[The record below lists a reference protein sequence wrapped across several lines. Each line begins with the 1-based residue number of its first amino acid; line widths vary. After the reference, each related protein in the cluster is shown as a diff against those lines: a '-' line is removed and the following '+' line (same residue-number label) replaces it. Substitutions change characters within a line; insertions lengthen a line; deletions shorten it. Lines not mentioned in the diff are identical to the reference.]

1 VSLRERVAELANL
14 PRQQVVLLNTL
25 EERLTALE
33 NGTVDWSIGSA
44 WVLWVSAWGW
54 DGVRQVGSGCQVKR
68 GWMLTVV
75 RGWVA
80 SAFRS

>member
-1 VSLRERVAELANL
+1 MLLLLCCCLAPRPGFEVSLRERVAELANL

-44 WVLWVSAWGW
+44 WVLWV
-54 DGVRQVGSGCQVKR
+54 
-68 GWMLTVV
+68 
-75 RGWVA
+75 
-80 SAFRS
+80 